1 MAEWVA
7 NSKNL
12 SEFAAAVLEELP
24 APVTEGNMTFLLT
37 WMMRENQVD
46 WEGGTQEA
54 WAAFNPLNSTKLIGE
69 KDEFD
74 SHEDRVTASLEG
86 GMRFK
91 NDLSKDSPGGQTG
104 VMHYENFEQGVN
116 RTAANLRD
124 SDYSELLA
132 HLQEGTSLE
141 SLSTVEW
148 PPGKNPFEPWS
159 NNAYSDLNDLDPT
172 TFEGLGPDGVAS
184 AVANYMETVTPAP
197 WIPGT
202 EPAEVGT
209 GPDSVQELLN
219 QLGESKGYF
228 YKVTNELAAP
238 GMGYLGLPTVSTR
251 YFYVLPIFTT
261 AKFPVGTDELP
272 GSSGVYWEVDKL
284 PPGRE
289 TVTMTPGEWDR
300 MLQLQGDDWLP
311 GHNDTGQPLTP
322 RFDGQGMFLIQ
333 DDENDFVSVNQL
345 LYDLIL
351 VAGLAGT
358 NAIKDGG
365 IQRIFARIL
374 SDPALLEAPERIE
387 QLVAATEWGD
397 ARDSITRNWDKAST
411 GEKAR
416 IVRAVL
422 ENASSGLYGQYK
434 FYTSSLDVPGPNE
447 KIGGLTLSDWARGI
461 ADGSLSRYDAITAI
475 QDHAAAMD
483 GGPSSNA
490 WKRHKLELEKQK
502 GSFEKSR
509 DEFVG
514 QLNAAYNLWGLDPT
528 MYQWDVQALAA
539 DLVSQTTT
547 WETVMDDIRETSKA
561 KYPNKPELLDTAS
574 YAKPWVDIY
583 NEEMATPLDRNH
595 ALGNADIQKAISGNG
610 EWAGVSPVE
619 FRAKLRGKDEW
630 KRSRRAKEI
639 TAETMEKVG
648 DTFGFG
654 GGVRR
659 IF

>member
-1 MAEWVA
+1 MAEWVP

-12 SEFAAAVLEELP
+12 SEFAAAVLEKLP

-46 WEGGTQEA
+46 WEKGDQEA
-54 WAAFNPLNSTKLIGE
+54 WAAFNPLNSTKLVSEGGE
-69 KDEFD
+69 FA
-74 SHEDRVTASLEG
+74 SHEARVTESLNEG
-86 GMRFK
+86 MSFY
-91 NDLSKDSPGGQTG
+91 NDLGGQTG
-104 VMHYENFEQGVN
+104 VMNYRDFDQGTE

-124 SDYSELLA
+124 GDYSELLA

-148 PPGKNPFEPWS
+148 PPGLNPFEAWS

-184 AVANYMETVTPAP
+184 AVANYFAPAP
-197 WIPGT
+197 FIPGT
-202 EPAEVGT
+202 EPAEVGS
-209 GPDSVQELLN
+209 GPDRVQETLN

-228 YKVTNELAAP
+228 YKVTDGLAP
-238 GMGYLGLPTVSTR
+238 GMGFLGLPAVSTR

-261 AKFPVGTDELP
+261 AEFPVGTDELP
-272 GSSGVYWEVDKL
+272 GSSGVYWEVDRL

-322 RFDGQGMFLIQ
+322 SFDGQGMFLIQ

-358 NAIKDGG
+358 DAIEDGG

-387 QLVAATEWGD
+387 QLVAATAWGD
-397 ARDSITRNWDKAST
+397 ARDSITRNWDKANT
-411 GEKAR
+411 ADKER
-416 IVRAVL
+416 IVRDVL
-422 ENASSGLYGQYK
+422 ENTSSGLYGQYK

-475 QDHAAAMD
+475 QDHAAAMP

-539 DLVSQTTT
+539 DLVSQSTT

-648 DTFGFG
+648 NTFGFG

>member
-1 MAEWVA
+1 MAEWVP

-12 SEFAAAVLEELP
+12 SEFAAAVLEKLP

-46 WEGGTQEA
+46 WEKGDQEA
-54 WAAFNPLNSTKLIGE
+54 WAAFNPLNSTKLVSEGGE
-69 KDEFD
+69 FA
-74 SHEDRVTASLEG
+74 SHEARVTESLNEG
-86 GMRFK
+86 MSFY
-91 NDLSKDSPGGQTG
+91 NDLGGQTG
-104 VMHYENFEQGVN
+104 VMNYRDFDQGTE

-124 SDYSELLA
+124 GDYSELLA

-148 PPGKNPFEPWS
+148 PPGLNPFEAWS

-184 AVANYMETVTPAP
+184 AVANYFAPAP
-197 WIPGT
+197 FIPGT
-202 EPAEVGT
+202 EPAEVGS
-209 GPDSVQELLN
+209 GPDRVQETLN

-228 YKVTNELAAP
+228 YKVTDGLAP
-238 GMGYLGLPTVSTR
+238 GMGFLGLPAVSTR

-261 AKFPVGTDELP
+261 AEFPVGTDELP
-272 GSSGVYWEVDKL
+272 GSSGVYWEVDRL

-322 RFDGQGMFLIQ
+322 SFDGQGMFLIQ

-358 NAIKDGG
+358 DAIEDGG

-387 QLVAATEWGD
+387 QLVAATAWGD
-397 ARDSITRNWDKAST
+397 ARDSITRNWDKANT
-411 GEKAR
+411 ADKDR
-416 IVRAVL
+416 IVRDVL
-422 ENASSGLYGQYK
+422 ENTSSGLYGQYK

-475 QDHAAAMD
+475 QDHAAAMP

-539 DLVSQTTT
+539 DLVSQSTT

-648 DTFGFG
+648 NTFGFG